1 MCAFFLTT
9 DTVTCLNNLKKVLS
23 MKIKSLP
30 MLVFFPI
37 SPETV
42 NIISVIFILFFFE
55 AVYLFYRFILKPMA
69 PLNDDLKKKGEEL
82 RRARANDQASGLPAQ
97 TEEAETRPSAVVTPA
112 ESFCGKC
119 GFPREP
125 GDTFC
130 GECGTRFDD
139 RC

>member
-1 MCAFFLTT
+1 
-9 DTVTCLNNLKKVLS
+9 